1 MAATKPELLIT
12 QLADKIAIWNSNGY
26 PQVFGVQQRN
36 ANIANT
42 VGIRGGKFKMA
53 ATKLLVWPP
62 S

>member
-36 ANIANT
+36 GNIANT
-42 VGIRGGKFKMA
+42 VGVK
-53 ATKLLVWPP
+53 
-62 S
+62 